1 MVKVENFL
9 VSTANKDEFS
19 KSLNDIL
26 DLCGKESKDSS
37 GYYSEFKI
45 DYKPLVITDEVQYI
59 VYTALIT
66 VKTVYRDVD

>member
-1 MVKVENFL
+1 MVKVQNFL
-9 VSTANKDEFS
+9 VSSANKDEFS

-26 DLCGKESKDSS
+26 DLCGKESKDYS
-37 GYYSEFKI
+37 GYYPEFKI